1 MYFVLSV
8 PVTNVTLL
16 AVPTDTN
23 PVDINQGSTR
33 LFSCTTNAGRPP
45 SKIQWYIGNV
55 DITDLAVPQPDVC
68 NTNCSD
74 DIVISSSELNYTGRS
89 KDDSKTI
96 YCTVVNIDGQE
107 TTRSKTK
114 TINIKGMY
122 TLCQDYQILLAIEAV
137 VVVWVW

>member
-1 MYFVLSV
+1 V

-55 DITDLAVPQPDVC
+55 NITDLAVPQPDVC

-74 DIVISSSELNYTGRS
+74 DKVISSSELNYTGNSR
-89 KDDSKTI
+89 DDSKTI

-114 TINIKGMY
+114 TINITCMY
-122 TLCQDYQILLAIEAV
+122 TLCYNY
-137 VVVWVW
+137 